1 MKTRKDIEQLEK
13 TIGQL
18 SAMHREMSLLSKKSP
33 NDAVNKFKLG
43 RINQALKAANG
54 VLGNRY
60 TPVEGFQKFGED
72 DVPSN
77 SDVVFVL
84 AQYMEEV
91 QRYRTDNIVKHN
103 YKHVYVLNGKPSN
116 VLSDANERSIG

>member
-1 MKTRKDIEQLEK
+1 MKTREDIEQLEK

-18 SAMHREMSLLSKKSP
+18 AAIHREMSLLSKKSP

-43 RINQALKAANG
+43 RINQALKVANG
-54 VLGNRY
+54 VLGSRY
-60 TPVEGFQKFGED
+60 TPVEGFQKFEED

-84 AQYMEEV
+84 AQYLEEV
-91 QRYRTDNIVKHN
+91 KRYRADNIVWHDHKN
-103 YKHVYVLNGKPSN
+103 VYVLNGKPSD
-116 VLSDANERSIG
+116 VLADASSRGIG